1 MPDSLTTQQ
10 PEFRAAF
17 LARQQQERIGT
28 GKVAS
33 ALVLFLMPAGVVLDY
48 FVITNR
54 PHRLDFLILRLVCSV
69 FAGVLWLLHTLP
81 LGQRHYKLLGL
92 PIALLPA
99 FFITWMI
106 CIDTQ
111 ARASYYAG
119 LNLILLAVSVV
130 VHWDEWESLL

>member
-1 MPDSLTTQQ
+1 MQQ
-10 PEFRAAF
+10 QEFRAAF
-17 LARQQQERIGT
+17 LARENQERINT

-48 FVITNR
+48 FVVTNR
-54 PHRLDFLILRLVCSV
+54 PDHRVYFLILRLVCSV
-69 FAGVLWLLHTLP
+69 FAGILWFLHTTVFA
-81 LGQRHYKLLGL
+81 QKHYKILGL

-106 CIDTQ
+106 SIDDQ

-130 VHWDEWESLL
+130 VHW